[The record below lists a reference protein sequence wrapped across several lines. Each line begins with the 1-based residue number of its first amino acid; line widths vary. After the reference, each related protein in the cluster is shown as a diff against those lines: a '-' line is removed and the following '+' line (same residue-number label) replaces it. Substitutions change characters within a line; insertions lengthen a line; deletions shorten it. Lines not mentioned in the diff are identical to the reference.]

1 MARHLRVEYP
11 GALYHVTAR
20 GNDRGAIFETVED
33 RVHLLEV
40 LAEGLERF
48 EVRLYA
54 YVLLDNHYHAV
65 LETEHPNLNRFM
77 HYVNTAYTVW
87 MNRRNRR
94 TGHLFEGP
102 YRAVVMEKEGYLL
115 AVTGYVHLN
124 PVRMRGWKTRPVAER
139 LERVASYLWSSYG
152 AYTRR
157 LPKRSASGR

>member
-65 LETEHPNLNRFM
+65 LET
-77 HYVNTAYTVW
+77 
-87 MNRRNRR
+87 
-94 TGHLFEGP
+94 
-102 YRAVVMEKEGYLL
+102 
-115 AVTGYVHLN
+115 
-124 PVRMRGWKTRPVAER
+124 
-139 LERVASYLWSSYG
+139 
-152 AYTRR
+152 
-157 LPKRSASGR
+157 